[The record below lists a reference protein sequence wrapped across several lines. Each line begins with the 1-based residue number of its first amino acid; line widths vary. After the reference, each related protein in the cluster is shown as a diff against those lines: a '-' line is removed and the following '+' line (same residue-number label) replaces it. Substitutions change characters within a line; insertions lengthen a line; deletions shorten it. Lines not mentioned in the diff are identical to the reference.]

1 MKTGKFAFILVAL
14 MLGTT
19 TLFAQGWRN
28 ANRTARNYEP
38 GTCMNILLDL
48 TEEQQAKME
57 EMRTTHQESMA
68 ELRVKMRSTVDPIEK
83 NEIRG
88 EMLKKVKAHR
98 DEVRSLLSE
107 DQQKKFD
114 VLQDAGFNR
123 GGGFA
128 YRQRGQRGQGNF
140 GGCGNRRGFRGGW

>member
-1 MKTGKFAFILVAL
+1 MKTGKFAFILIAL
-14 MLGTT
+14 MLGAT

-28 ANRTARNYEP
+28 NNCRANNYEP
-38 GTCMNILLDL
+38 GERMSILLDL
-48 TEEQQAKME
+48 TEEQQAKMGE
-57 EMRTTHQESMA
+57 LRTSHFDAMG

-98 DEVRSLLSE
+98 DEVRSQLSE
-107 DQQKKFD
+107 EQQKKFD

-128 YRQRGQRGQGNF
+128 YRQGSPR
-140 GGCGNRRGFRGGW
+140 GNRNFDGCRNGRGFRGGW

>member
-1 MKTGKFAFILVAL
+1 MKTGKFALILIAL
-14 MLGTT
+14 LLGTT

-28 ANRTARNYEP
+28 ANRPERNYEP
-38 GTCMNILLDL
+38 GTCINILLDL
-48 TEEQQAKME
+48 TEDQQTKIE
-57 EMRTTHQESMA
+57 
-68 ELRVKMRSTVDPIEK
+68 ELRTSHLEAMTGLREKMRSTVDPIEK

-123 GGGFA
+123 GRRFA
-128 YRQRGQRGQGNF
+128 YRQRGPRGQGNF
-140 GGCGNRRGFRGGW
+140 GGCPGGRGYRGGW

>member
-1 MKTGKFAFILVAL
+1 MKTGKFAFILIAL

-28 ANRTARNYEP
+28 ANRPARNYEP

-48 TEEQQAKME
+48 TEEQQAKIE
-57 EMRTTHQESMA
+57 ELRTSHFDAMA
-68 ELRVKMRSTVDPIEK
+68 ELRIKMRSTVDPIEK

-123 GGGFA
+123 GGRFA
-128 YRQRGQRGQGNF
+128 YRQGGPRGQGNF
-140 GGCGNRRGFRGGW
+140 GGCRNGRGFCGGW